1 MDVRKN
7 EVKGSSKAKAGSL
20 YLFASIFNKGIA
32 FLTIPIF
39 TRILSTSDYGIVT
52 TYSAWASILT
62 AIIGMQLNMGIRLS
76 RGVDCP
82 VKIEKHKE
90 LSTIFTFT
98 LFIAFL
104 MFVVIGVGTVFSPI
118 SENYT
123 LIVLCFVEGLF
134 TALITDYTY
143 YQMMEYKYIGRTLLM
158 MMPNLI
164 AAIISIFLI
173 YLMPTQK
180 YMGRVIGLS
189 GVHVAIGLV
198 VCVIVYCKSKP
209 AINKTYIKWILRLSL
224 PLILHGVALNILSQA
239 DRTMITSL
247 RNTEETGIYSLVYS
261 YSMVATVMT
270 TGLEGIWVPWFTKK
284 MNIKDYKEINK
295 MSKDYIH
302 FMTYAMIGLVLI
314 SPEMLRI
321 LAPSSYWEGV
331 GLVPPLVVSNFV
343 IFAYTMYVNVEY
355 YYEKTVF
362 ITVNTII
369 AAIANIILNTFFIP
383 KYGYVAAAFT
393 TFVSYLISFGLH
405 AGYSRRLSG
414 DILPFKQ
421 YFIPIIHLT
430 FASAFY
436 YFAIDLWIIR
446 WSVLLIYLSVMI
458 VVERKRIGSIFPK
471 LGEKMSFFR

>member
-1 MDVRKN
+1 MGVSK
-7 EVKGSSKAKAGSL
+7 KGEKSASRAKAGSL

-39 TRILSTSDYGIVT
+39 TRILSISDFGIVT

-98 LFIAFL
+98 LLIAMM
-104 MFVVIGVGTVFSPI
+104 MFVVFGIGSVFLPI
-118 SENYT
+118 SVDFT
-123 LIVLCFVEGLF
+123 LMVLCFVEGLF
-134 TALITDYTY
+134 TALITDFTY

-164 AAIISIFLI
+164 AAIISIVLI
-173 YLMPTQK
+173 YLMTNQK
-180 YMGRVIGLS
+180 YLGRVIGLS
-189 GVHVAIGLV
+189 GVHAIIGLV
-198 VCVIVYCKSKP
+198 VCVIVFFHAKP
-209 AINKTYIKWILRLSL
+209 EINKTYIKWILRLSL

-261 YSMVATVMT
+261 YSMVATVIT

-284 MNIKDYKEINK
+284 MNIKGYKEINER
-295 MSKDYIH
+295 SRDYIH
-302 FMTYAMIGLVLI
+302 FMTYALVGLVLI
-314 SPEMLRI
+314 SPEMLKI
-321 LAPSSYWEGV
+321 LAPSSYWEGAS
-331 GLVPPLVVSNFV
+331 LVPPLVVSNFV

-355 YYEKTVF
+355 YYEKTIF
-362 ITVNTII
+362 ITANTII
-369 AAIANIILNTFFIP
+369 AAIVNIILNSLFIP
-383 KYGYVAAAFT
+383 KWGYVAAAFT
-393 TFVSYLISFGLH
+393 TFTSYLISFGLH
-405 AGYSRRLSG
+405 AGYSKKLNF

-421 YFIPIIHLT
+421 YFIPIIYLIIT
-430 FASAFY
+430 SIFY
-436 YFAIDLWIIR
+436 YFTIDLWPVR
-446 WSVLLIYLSVMI
+446 WVVLIIYLFFMI
-458 VVERKRIGSIFPK
+458 VVERKRIGFIIPK
-471 LGEKMSFFR
+471 LGERFSFFR